1 LREFLCRKLRKAR
14 GNNMKKI
21 SFKTIFL
28 FTIFINIHLFSEN
41 QNIDVNSI
49 NVYNPRTTELHFDT
63 NDKSG
68 RIELLEAEM
77 ISSKFIFEPTILS
90 FVWGFNDSF
99 NKNKANWSFFPFLQY
114 LYFSRYIKD
123 RKIPLIYYLNS
134 KYHFLFF
141 KSKKE
146 PSIHKISALSLY
158 FKNNTDFYFFRKNK
172 WLQFS
177 QGIGINW
184 FIKGF
189 CYFRIG
195 YLYQLGLGI
204 EKNDISDS
212 INLSFG

>member
-1 LREFLCRKLRKAR
+1 
-14 GNNMKKI
+14 MKKKNLVI
-21 SFKTIFL
+21 IILSVIYFNVHL
-28 FTIFINIHLFSEN
+28 FTEN
-41 QNIDVNSI
+41 KNTNSI
-49 NVYNPRTTELHFDT
+49 NIYNPRTTELNFDT
-63 NDKSG
+63 NEKSG
-68 RIELLEAEM
+68 RLELLEAEM

-99 NKNKANWSFFPFLQY
+99 NNNKANWSFFPILQY
-114 LYFSRYIKD
+114 LYFSSYIKD

-134 KYHFLFF
+134 QYHFMLI
-141 KSKKE
+141 KSESE
-146 PSIHKISALSLY
+146 PSIHDLSALSLY

-184 FIKGF
+184 FIGDF

-195 YLYQLGLGI
+195 YMYQLGLGI

-212 INLSFG
+212 INLSFGIMDFGTKYFGK